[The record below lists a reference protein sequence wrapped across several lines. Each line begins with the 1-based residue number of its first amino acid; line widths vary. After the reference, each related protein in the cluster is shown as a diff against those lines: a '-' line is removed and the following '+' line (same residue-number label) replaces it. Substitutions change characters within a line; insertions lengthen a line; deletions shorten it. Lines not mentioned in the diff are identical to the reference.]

1 MKNLPRPHLFAI
13 LPLILLTSAC
23 ATTGDF
29 PSLAKRPYESGG
41 QSSPVAE
48 APTPASADPSLLTR
62 LEKIVG
68 QAEAAQP
75 AFQSALAKA
84 QIVARSAA
92 GAAPQSESW
101 IAMQMEISNLERY
114 RTPVREAMSDMD
126 GEYRTASMA
135 QKPADAAAIK
145 GAMERVRAV
154 DDVQADA
161 VATLSGLISR
171 R

>member
-1 MKNLPRPHLFAI
+1 MKNLSRPHLSTI
-13 LPLILLTSAC
+13 LPVILLTSGC

-29 PSLAKRPYESGG
+29 PSLAKRPYETGG
-41 QSSPVAE
+41 QPSPVAE
-48 APTPASADPSLLTR
+48 APAPASADPSLLAR
-62 LEKIVG
+62 LAKIVA

-75 AFQSALAKA
+75 AFQIALAKA
-84 QIVARSAA
+84 QGVARSAT

-126 GEYRTASMA
+126 GEYRTASLA
-135 QKPADAAAIK
+135 QKPADAVAIK
-145 GAMERVRAV
+145 DAMERVQAV
-154 DDVQADA
+154 DSLQADA
-161 VATLSGLISR
+161 VAALSGLISR

>member
-1 MKNLPRPHLFAI
+1 MKNLSRPHLSTI
-13 LPLILLTSAC
+13 LPVILLTSGC

-29 PSLAKRPYESGG
+29 PSLAKRPYETGG
-41 QSSPVAE
+41 
-48 APTPASADPSLLTR
+48 
-62 LEKIVG
+62 LEKIVA

-75 AFQSALAKA
+75 AFQAALAKA
-84 QIVARSAA
+84 QGVARSAT

-126 GEYRTASMA
+126 GEYRTASLA
-135 QKPADAAAIK
+135 QKPADAVAIK
-145 GAMERVRAV
+145 DAMERVQAV
-154 DDVQADA
+154 DSLQADA
-161 VATLSGLISR
+161 VAALSGLISR